1 MTSPD
6 LLTLADEYVIG
17 LLDDADR
24 RKADHRLAEDS
35 DFAKA
40 VADARERFLDVDL
53 TESPEPL
60 TAESW
65 ARIEAKLDIP
75 LPEPSRDEL
84 TVVPLRRPLPS
95 TEPSSRPWKV
105 ATLAAV
111 AASLVLAFGLAWQI
125 SRPAP
130 LVIAVLL
137 DSQGEPSILIEAF
150 DDDRTRVVPLDDFD
164 IPRGKTF
171 EVWTLPDVPEAK
183 PVSLGQL
190 DRMQTRRLQGPDLP
204 EPRKGQLY
212 EITIEPEG
220 GSPTGLPTGPIVGK
234 GFAKTTL

>member
-1 MTSPD
+1 MIGPD

-24 RKADHRLAEDS
+24 RKADHRLTEDP

-53 TESPEPL
+53 TESPQPI

-75 LPEPSRDEL
+75 LPEPSRDDM

-95 TEPSSRPWKV
+95 TEASSRPWKV
-105 ATLAAV
+105 TALAAV

-125 SRPAP
+125 GRPAP

-150 DDDRTRVVPLDDFD
+150 DDDRTRVVPLDDVD
-164 IPRGKTF
+164 IPQGKTL

-190 DRMQTRRLQGPDLP
+190 DRMQTRRLRGPDLP